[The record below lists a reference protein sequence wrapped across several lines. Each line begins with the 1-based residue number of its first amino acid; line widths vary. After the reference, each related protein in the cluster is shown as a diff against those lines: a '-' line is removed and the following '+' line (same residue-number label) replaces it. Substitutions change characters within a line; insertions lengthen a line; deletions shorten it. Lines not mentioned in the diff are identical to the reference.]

1 MSPILWVHY
10 KEQTPGEIKSCR
22 LFCMVSGRK
31 WRISGAFKITADYL
45 QAMGVT
51 RARFG
56 VWEQSFFLFLINPFF
71 KEKSPTDWQAQQIH
85 CWSSAKTQWK
95 CSEESSIKQTHSSD
109 FSIFSLWNCIK
120 QWELLHQIFFKNTE
134 LSGKACLK
142 IYFQLIYKPN
152 GFISVAIKPL
162 YIVMVSFWVLSPVP
176 NSWI

>member
-10 KEQTPGEIKSCR
+10 KEQTPGKITSCR

-71 KEKSPTDWQAQQIH
+71 KEKCVLKGWQAQQIH

-95 CSEESSIKQTHSSD
+95 CSEKSSIKQTHSSD
-109 FSIFSLWNCIK
+109 FSKIHCEIAKVRAFTSN
-120 QWELLHQIFFKNTE
+120 IFFKYRIKWKGLPIVTNMD
-134 LSGKACLK
+134 KCY
-142 IYFQLIYKPN
+142 IIIYKYKN
-152 GFISVAIKPL
+152 KKYIFSVNI
-162 YIVMVSFWVLSPVP
+162 
-176 NSWI
+176 